1 MEPAIYING
10 NDLLRLK
17 PQDAATQGIVSHLI
31 SAADRRLYACIRA
44 FGYSSLEAAIAAF
57 GNTITGHV
65 DALGDFATAYETT
78 RGYSLEYE
86 EVCSQIGEKRLKI
99 EWAKRCDELSVAAR
113 DAAMSLHVSLADYRP
128 QVRAFD
134 VQRDEAAWNAL
145 AEERAAEH
153 REARREVVQSEP
165 PQVESHSNQTIF
177 GHDYEENDFWHGR
190 RAAGQ
195 VGGPVAYD
203 PNTQTPV
210 FSQ

>member
-1 MEPAIYING
+1 MTHVIYITG
-10 NDLLRLK
+10 NDSLTLK

-57 GNTITGHV
+57 DKTICGHV
-65 DALGDFATAYETT
+65 DSLANFATAYETT

-86 EVCSQIGEKRLKI
+86 EVCEQIGEERLKV

-113 DAAMSLHVSLADYRP
+113 DAAMSLRVSLADYMP

-134 VQRDEAAWNAL
+134 AQRDEAAWKEL
-145 AEERAAEH
+145 AEKREAEQ
-153 REARREVVQSEP
+153 REARRE
-165 PQVESHSNQTIF
+165 
-177 GHDYEENDFWHGR
+177 
-190 RAAGQ
+190 AGQ
-195 VGGPVAYD
+195 AIAYD